1 MSDKNSG
8 RSCDQFDRYMACGKN
23 IYETEISAKVSKLV
37 INVWQSSSKM

>member
-1 MSDKNSG
+1 MSDKKTAVEAVINLIA
-8 RSCDQFDRYMACGKN
+8 MACGKN